1 MFCPTLPGIIVSQI
15 EPCVAFLDA
24 IARWWPEEL
33 KYAVLAIAIASAYA
47 LGRRASRKNI
57 EIVDQSRR
65 DLRRAQT
72 VANELENVSMLI
84 RKQLAK
90 HQTRVT
96 KFKQRVSELS
106 LCEHEAAWQALCQEA
121 EDMLRPTLQLA
132 SQIASAYDTIR
143 QQSGNLMTF
152 TDVRIDPLTGLGNRR
167 ALDETLHS
175 QIAMMQRYDADFTVA
190 MFDIDHFKRINDTQG
205 HLQGDRILE
214 EVAKMLDDYVRET
227 DTVARYGGEEFV
239 VVMPSTSLDGAAIF
253 ADRIRARI
261 EEKMHVTI
269 SGGVAAALKNDT
281 SESLLSR
288 ADKSLY
294 DAKKAGRNRVFKH
307 DGKYSSLVVPETIE
321 EETPLSTV

>member
-15 EPCVAFLDA
+15 EPCTAFLDA
-24 IARWWPEEL
+24 YFRWWPDEL
-33 KYAVLAIAIASAYA
+33 KLAALALAVVAAYA
-47 LGRRASRKNI
+47 LGRRTSRKTI
-57 EIVDQSRR
+57 EIVDQSHR

-72 VANELENVSMLI
+72 VANELENVSLLI
-84 RKQLAK
+84 RKQLSK
-90 HQTRVT
+90 HQTRVA

-132 SQIASAYDTIR
+132 TQIASAYDTIR

-175 QIAMMQRYDADFTVA
+175 QFAMMQRYDACFTVA

-214 EVAKMLDDYVRET
+214 EVAKILDDYVRET
-227 DTVARYGGEEFV
+227 DVVARYGGEEFV
-239 VVMPSTSLDGAAIF
+239 VVMPSTGLEGAAIF

-261 EEKMHVTI
+261 KEKMPVSI
-269 SGGVAAALKNDT
+269 SGGVAGAVKGDT
-281 SESLLSR
+281 TESLLAR
-288 ADKSLY
+288 ADQALY
-294 DAKKAGRNRVFKH
+294 DAKRAGRNRVFQH
-307 DGKYSSLVVPETIE
+307 DGQYSSLVEPEKAE
-321 EETPLSTV
+321 EEPSLSTV